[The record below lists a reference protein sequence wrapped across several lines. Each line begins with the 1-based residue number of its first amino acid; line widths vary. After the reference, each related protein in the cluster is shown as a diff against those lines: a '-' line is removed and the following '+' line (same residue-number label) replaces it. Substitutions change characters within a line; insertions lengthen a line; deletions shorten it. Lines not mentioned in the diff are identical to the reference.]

1 MPLGRSACAADQENP
16 LQRSVPEEI
25 WRGTSY
31 YLVERSQHD
40 AEARAED
47 RRGARRRLQR
57 GMTSQRGNVQQVQ
70 SSKVAQAKVGRTI
83 AQKEKMLASR
93 QAPVAHKP
101 AKPMIEKIRFSPAHP
116 VRRIPVS

>member
-47 RRGARRRLQR
+47 LRGAWRRLQR

-93 QAPVAHKP
+93 QARASTL
-101 AKPMIEKIRFSPAHP
+101 IIKIIYWNEQQH
-116 VRRIPVS
+116 